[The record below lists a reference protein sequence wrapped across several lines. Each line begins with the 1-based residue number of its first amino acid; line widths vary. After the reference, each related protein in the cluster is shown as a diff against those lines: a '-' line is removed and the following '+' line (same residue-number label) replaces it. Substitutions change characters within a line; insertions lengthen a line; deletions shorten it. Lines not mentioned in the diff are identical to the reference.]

1 MLIVFNREPL
11 HGEQGRHLDGDP
23 SNNSIKNLEWG
34 SGKDN
39 WTDRRNHGREGAEW
53 RRLLTNEQALQVF
66 IDPRPER
73 DIAKDFGIQRIC
85 VVLIKEKLTYKE
97 IHNERI

>member
-1 MLIVFNREPL
+1 M
-11 HGEQGRHLDGDP
+11 
-23 SNNSIKNLEWG
+23 STIKA
-34 SGKDN
+34 
-39 WTDRRNHGREGAEW
+39 TRFH
-53 RRLLTNEQALQVF
+53 
-66 IDPRPER
+66 